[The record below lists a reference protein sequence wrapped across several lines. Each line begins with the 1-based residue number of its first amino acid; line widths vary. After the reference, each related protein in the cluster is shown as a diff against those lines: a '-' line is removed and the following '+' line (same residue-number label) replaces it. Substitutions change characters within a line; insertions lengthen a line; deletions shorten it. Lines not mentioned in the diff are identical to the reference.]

1 MCLNNSVTFYNEM
14 TDLVDV
20 GRAVNTGYLDFSNG
34 FSSVFCDIIIVKLM

>member
-20 GRAVNTGYLDFSNG
+20 GRAVNTAMVSAA
-34 FSSVFCDIIIVKLM
+34 SSVIS